1 MSHFLIK
8 NARIINEGL
17 DFAGDVHIQD
27 QRIAKIDRQIALD
40 PQLRYQEIDAA
51 GAVLMPGV
59 IDAHVHFREPGLTY
73 KGDIASESR
82 AAVAGG
88 TTSFMD
94 MPNTVPNTVT
104 VEALE
109 EKYRLAAN
117 ASVANYSFFMGLT
130 RDNLEEALKVGT
142 ENVCGLTDDG
152 LYFDENHS
160 LLCNNHPYLEKLF
173 SRTGHLV
180 ALHSEDEA
188 IMAENYNSAREA
200 FGENIPPHY
209 HSIIRDERACVSSTK
224 SLIALANKFNNR
236 LHVLHVSTGA
246 EALLFDQQAATAA
259 KRITSEVCVHH
270 LIFTTDDYERL
281 GNKIKWNPSVKPKG
295 NPDVLLQSLLDNH
308 IDMVATDHA
317 PHGWS
322 EKQGLYDQVKPGG
335 PMIQHSLLM
344 LLEFVHD
351 NKLTLPQVV
360 SKTSHQVAEV
370 YKIKERGYI
379 REGYFADLVLVDLN
393 SPWKITDENL
403 RYKCGWSPLSGNR
416 VRSKIRSVLV
426 NGHLVFSE
434 NSISEEK
441 KGMRLTFSKLR

>member
-1 MSHFLIK
+1 MSHILIK
-8 NARIINEGL
+8 NARIINENQ
-17 DFAGDVHIQD
+17 DFSGDVHIQD
-27 QRIAKIDRQIALD
+27 QRIAKVDRQIELN
-40 PQLRYQEIDAA
+40 PQLRYQEIDAK
-51 GAVLMPGV
+51 GALLIPGV

-94 MPNTVPNTVT
+94 MPNTLPNTVT

-109 EKYRLAAN
+109 EKYKLAATT
-117 ASVANYSFFMGLT
+117 SVANYSFFMGLT
-130 RDNLEEALKVGT
+130 RDNLEEALRVGT
-142 ENVCGLTDDG
+142 EDVCGLTDDG

-173 SRTGHLV
+173 ARTGHLV

-188 IMAENYNSAREA
+188 IMAENYDKARQA

-224 SLIALANKFNNR
+224 SLIALARRFNNR

-246 EALLFDQQAATAA
+246 EALLFEGDRPTAD

-270 LIFTTDDYERL
+270 LVFTTDDYERL

-295 NPDVLLQSLLDNH
+295 NPAVLLHALLDNQ

-335 PMIQHSLLM
+335 PMIQHSLIM
-344 LLEFVHD
+344 LLEFFHD
-351 NKLTLPQVV
+351 KKLTLPQLV

-393 SPWKITDENL
+393 SPWEITDENL

-416 VRSKIRSVLV
+416 VRSKIKTVFV
-426 NGHLVFSE
+426 NGAIAFDGNTIAAKE
-434 NSISEEK
+434 N
-441 KGMRLTFSKLR
+441 GLRLTFSKLR

>member
-1 MSHFLIK
+1 MSHILIK

-188 IMAENYNSAREA
+188 IMAENYNNAREA

-246 EALLFDQQAATAA
+246 EALLFDHQAATAA
-259 KRITSEVCVHH
+259 KRITSEVGVHH
-270 LIFTTDDYERL
+270 LIFTTADYERL
-281 GNKIKWNPSVKPKG
+281 GNKIKWN
-295 NPDVLLQSLLDNH
+295 
-308 IDMVATDHA
+308 
-317 PHGWS
+317 
-322 EKQGLYDQVKPGG
+322 QVKPGG

-403 RYKCGWSPLSGNR
+403 RYKCGWSPLSGNT
-416 VRSKIRSVLV
+416 VRSKIKTVLV
-426 NGHLVFSE
+426 NGNIVFNGTE
-434 NSISEEK
+434 VKEEQR
-441 KGMRLTFSKLR
+441 GERLLFDKLR